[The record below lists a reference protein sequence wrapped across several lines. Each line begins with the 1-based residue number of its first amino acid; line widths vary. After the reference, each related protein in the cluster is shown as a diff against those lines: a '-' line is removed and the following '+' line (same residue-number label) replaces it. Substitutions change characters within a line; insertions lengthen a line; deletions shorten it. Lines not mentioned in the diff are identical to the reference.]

1 MYFQQAK
8 VQRDKN
14 LTKRQ
19 RISALN
25 NFPVNSEMCS
35 FLIQQV
41 FRYLFIVAMERKQS
55 GCLT

>member
-41 FRYLFIVAMERKQS
+41 FRYLFIVVMERKQS